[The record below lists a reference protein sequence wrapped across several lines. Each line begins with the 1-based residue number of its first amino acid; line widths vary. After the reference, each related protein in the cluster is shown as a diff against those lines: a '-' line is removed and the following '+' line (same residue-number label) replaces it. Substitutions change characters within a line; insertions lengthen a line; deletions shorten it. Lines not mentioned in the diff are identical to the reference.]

1 MFGQITIAVTRVYCS
16 VNIAKKGLDVFRIK
30 HPINPDI
37 KITYVRTHDFNFG
50 SLGQRTKPALK
61 KLDKA
66 NGFAFCKTPPFASG
80 FTSGLAFC

>member
-1 MFGQITIAVTRVYCS
+1 M
-16 VNIAKKGLDVFRIK
+16 NIAEQDLGALCLK
-30 HPINPDI
+30 HSINPDI
-37 KITYVRTHDFNFG
+37 KITYVRTHDFSFG

>member
-16 VNIAKKGLDVFRIK
+16 VNIAKKGLNTLRIK
-30 HPINPDI
+30 HPLDPCI
-37 KITYVRTHDFNFG
+37 KLTDACLHNLRFG